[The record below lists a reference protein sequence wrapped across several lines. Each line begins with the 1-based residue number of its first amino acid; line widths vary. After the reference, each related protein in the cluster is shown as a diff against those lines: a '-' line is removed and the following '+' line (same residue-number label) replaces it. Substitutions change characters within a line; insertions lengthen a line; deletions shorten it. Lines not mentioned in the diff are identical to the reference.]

1 MVLRLKLLAAEVE
14 QLAEEAYMPHT
25 AHGCGQQDANH
36 KIIINVNTK
45 NKKIINTRNKEFRMA
60 SSSLQHHVHMSSGHM
75 TTGCQQKIIINRNTK
90 NKQI

>member
-45 NKKIINTRNKEFRMA
+45 NKNNKHKKERIQDGFVE
-60 SSSLQHHVHMSSGHM
+60 STTSCSHVVRPHDNWMP
-75 TTGCQQKIIINRNTK
+75 TK
-90 NKQI
+90 NNNKQKHQK